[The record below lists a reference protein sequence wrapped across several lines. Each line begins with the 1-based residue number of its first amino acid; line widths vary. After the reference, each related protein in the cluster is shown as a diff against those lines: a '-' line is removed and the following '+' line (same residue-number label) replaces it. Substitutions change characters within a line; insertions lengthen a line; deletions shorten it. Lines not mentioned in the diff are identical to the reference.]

1 MIPGEYILGEED
13 VIANVGR
20 EVTRL
25 LVRNKGDRP
34 VQVGS
39 HFHFFEVNA
48 ALEMERD
55 RARGKRLNLP
65 AGTAMR
71 FEPGEQKEVSLVP
84 FAGSREVWGHRG
96 LVNGPLP

>member
-1 MIPGEYILGEED
+1 MIPGEYFLESED
-13 VIANVGR
+13 VIANAGR

-25 LVRNKGDRP
+25 LVGNKGDRP

-48 ALEMERD
+48 ALELNRNE
-55 RARGKRLNLP
+55 ALGKRLNLP

-71 FEPGEQKEVSLVP
+71 FEPGEQKEVLLVP
-84 FAGSREVWGHRG
+84 FAGTKEVWGHRG
-96 LVNGPLP
+96 LVNGAL

>member
-1 MIPGEYILGEED
+1 MIPGEYFLSDKD

-20 EVTRL
+20 EVSRL
-25 LVRNKGDRP
+25 PVRNTGDRP

-48 ALEMERD
+48 ALEMD
-55 RARGKRLNLP
+55 REKARGKRLNLP

-71 FEPGEQKEVSLVP
+71 FEPGEQKEVFLVP
-84 FAGSREVWGHRG
+84 FAGTKEVWGHHG
-96 LVNGPLP
+96 LVNGSL